1 MITFFIAI
9 AVLIVGYFL
18 YGKLAER
25 IFGIDK
31 KRAKKGQWR
40 IPEKTLFLS
49 AILGGSIGAILG
61 MYIFHH
67 KTKHWYFQVGIPAI
81 MIVQIAAV
89 YWLSQKGVITLPF
102 AP

>member
-31 KRAKKGQWR
+31 NRVMIIPLVNNVNIKITIARASD
-40 IPEKTLFLS
+40 IEYT
-49 AILGGSIGAILG
+49 
-61 MYIFHH
+61 
-67 KTKHWYFQVGIPAI
+67 
-81 MIVQIAAV
+81 
-89 YWLSQKGVITLPF
+89 
-102 AP
+102 